1 MRIKRLTAILLCLC
15 MALTLL
21 PATAWAADGE
31 TIHVGGVT
39 LTGGADTPA
48 YAKTDNSGN
57 VTVESASED
66 AYNIKWDGTTLT
78 LDNANIS
85 GGHEFSGPWDS
96 GSAAIYYSG
105 GSDISLILT
114 GENTVTGPNGDDINN
129 ASFGIY
135 AYGDSKNSIDLTI
148 SGSGSLTATGGN
160 MVSEGY
166 GIFTGNLIVQSGTVN
181 APGGKGKTV

>member
-39 LTGGADTPA
+39 LTGSADTPA

-57 VTVESASED
+57 VTVESARED
-66 AYNIKWDGTTLT
+66 DYNLKWDGTTLT

-85 GGHEFSGPWDS
+85 GGYGFSGSWDS

-105 GSDISLILT
+105 GSDISLSLT

-135 AYGDSKNSIDLTI
+135 ACGDSGNIIDFTI

-160 MVSEGY
+160 MVSEG
-166 GIFTGNLIVQSGTVN
+166 
-181 APGGKGKTV
+181 

>member
-85 GGHEFSGPWDS
+85 GGHEFSGSWDS

-105 GSDISLILT
+105 QDDITLKLS
-114 GENTVTGPNGDDINN
+114 GNNTVTGPGGGIGV
-129 ASFGIY
+129 SCGIY
-135 AYGDSKNSIDLTI
+135 ADGNLTI
-148 SGSGSLTATGGN
+148 DGDGTLNVSGGE
-160 MVSEGY
+160 VSANDAYSY
-166 GIFTGNLIVQSGTVN
+166 GIFTPHDITISGGTVTEE
-181 APGGKGKTV
+181 G

>member
-85 GGHEFSGPWDS
+85 GGHEFSGPWGS

-135 AYGDSKNSIDLTI
+135 AYGDSTSDLPMLALA
-148 SGSGSLTATGGN
+148 SKKFYRPFCG
-160 MVSEGY
+160 
-166 GIFTGNLIVQSGTVN
+166 
-181 APGGKGKTV
+181 